1 MNRFKRE
8 LIFST
13 LLFAELNLND
23 YVEVIRTRVEE
34 VKEKNLF
41 DIVTARA
48 VASIKELLM
57 SSFHLVKLNGSML
70 LLKSTKFQEELNQA
84 REILKLLKTEIE
96 IIDMQNDFKHRNNK
110 IIKIKKLRSTPL
122 QFPFSWKEIKLIN
135 RKEQNVK
142 N

>member
-1 MNRFKRE
+1 M
-8 LIFST
+8 
-13 LLFAELNLND
+13 
-23 YVEVIRTRVEE
+23 
-34 VKEKNLF
+34 
-41 DIVTARA
+41 
-48 VASIKELLM
+48 M